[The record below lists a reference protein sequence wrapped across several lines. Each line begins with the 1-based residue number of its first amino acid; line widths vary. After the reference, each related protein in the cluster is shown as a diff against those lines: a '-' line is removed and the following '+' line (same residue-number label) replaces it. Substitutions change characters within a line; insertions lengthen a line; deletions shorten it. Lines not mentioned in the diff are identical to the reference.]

1 MSGCAKVVGISVR
14 TLERWQRVGGGED
27 GRHGPNTVPANKLTA
42 QEEKRLLELLNKP
55 EYRNKSPRQIIPMLA
70 EQDIYIASEATAYR
84 LLKKHKQLN
93 HRENKRPRRH
103 RKPKELV
110 ACGPNQVFCW
120 DITYLKSPVSG
131 MFYYLYMVTDI
142 YSHRVVAAEVYD
154 AENDQRA
161 AELFARLLDAEG
173 IEPGQLWLHA
183 DNGNAMKGYTLKA
196 MMDKR
201 GVFLS
206 YSRPHVS
213 DDNAFAESLFSTMKG
228 RSNYPTGPFRSLAE
242 AQAWV
247 DRFVAWYNGEHRHSA
262 LNWVTPNARHTGA
275 DLALLRQRK
284 ATLERARKQHP
295 NRWSGPVRNCDP
307 APPVVLNPSKARLA
321 ADAAAKAA

>member
-1 MSGCAKVVGISVR
+1 MVGISVR
-14 TLERWQRVGGGED
+14 TLERWKQDGGGED
-27 GRHGPNTVPANKLTA
+27 GRHGPNTVPANKLTEL
-42 QEEKRLLELLNKP
+42 EEKRLLELLNKP
-55 EYRNKSPRQIIPMLA
+55 EYRNKSPRQIIPMAA
-70 EQDIYIASEATAYR
+70 EENIYIASEATAYR
-84 LLKKHKQLN
+84 LLKKLKQLN
-93 HRENKRPRRH
+93 HRENKRPRRCK
-103 RKPKELV
+103 KPKELV

-131 MFYYLYMVTDI
+131 MFYYLYMVSDI
-142 YSHRVVAAEVYD
+142 YSHRVVASEVYE
-154 AENDQRA
+154 AENDEHA

-173 IEPGQLWLHA
+173 IEPGQLSLHA

-206 YSRPHVS
+206 YSRPRVS
-213 DDNAFAESLFSTMKG
+213 NDNAHAESLFTTMNG
-228 RSNYPTGPFRSLAE
+228 RSNYPSGPFQSLAE

-247 DRFVAWYNGEHRHSA
+247 DAFVAWYNGEHRHSA

-275 DLALLRQRK
+275 DVALLLQRK

-295 NRWSGPVRNCDP
+295 NRWSGEVRNCEP

-321 ADAAAKAA
+321 AEAAAKAA